1 MIDLKIQ
8 LKKFTKLSFFIFN
21 PLCYR
26 EIKRIFDEFKPNIVL
41 SWMNRA
47 SRLLPD
53 SQKFNSVNIG
63 RLGGYYKIKNYVNCD
78 YLITNTIDLRNFVIS
93 KGWELSKRVYSKFC

>member
-1 MIDLKIQ
+1 MSIERYKG
-8 LKKFTKLSFFIFN
+8 
-21 PLCYR
+21 
-26 EIKRIFDEFKPNIVL
+26 IFDEFKPNIVL

-63 RLGGYYKIKNYVNCD
+63 RLGGYYKIK
-78 YLITNTIDLRNFVIS
+78 
-93 KGWELSKRVYSKFC
+93 